1 MPTKQPTYESSIDDL
16 EAWINDSSK
25 LPSKKKIKKMNNI
38 LEAEKK
44 ALETKK
50 KEELENKKYKK
61 NLIDKKYGRKN
72 DPLYGKKGAE
82 RKIIIDEYKKQY
94 EQAKALKNGNNNENI
109 TPEMLEG
116 FMNTIREKGYN
127 PEEIMEKLDSN
138 DYSEE
143 YKNELVEK
151 IMT

>member
-1 MPTKQPTYESSIDDL
+1 MPKQLTHESSIDDL

-25 LPSKKKIKKMNNI
+25 VPSKKKINKMETI
-38 LEAEKK
+38 LKQEKK
-44 ALETKK
+44 TNAVKK
-50 KEELENKKYKK
+50 QEELENKKYKK
-61 NLIDKKYGRKN
+61 HVIDKKYGRQN

-94 EQAKALKNGNNNENI
+94 EQAKTLKNGNTDQNL
-109 TPEMLEG
+109 TPEMLEE
-116 FMNTIREKGYN
+116 FMNTIKEKGYN
-127 PEEIMEKLDSN
+127 PEEIMQKLDSN
-138 DYSEE
+138 EYSEE

>member
-1 MPTKQPTYESSIDDL
+1 MPNKQPTYESSIDDL
-16 EAWINDSSK
+16 ENWINDSSK
-25 LPSKKKIKKMNNI
+25 VPSKKKIKKMNDT
-38 LEAEKK
+38 LKRKK
-44 ALETKK
+44 ETDSVKK

-61 NLIDKKYGRKN
+61 NLIDKKYARQN

-82 RKIIIDEYKKQY
+82 RKIIIEEYKKQY
-94 EQAKALKNGNNNENI
+94 EQAKALKNGNSDQNI

-138 DYSEE
+138 NYSDE

>member
-1 MPTKQPTYESSIDDL
+1 MPKQLTHESSIDDL

-25 LPSKKKIKKMNNI
+25 VPSKKKINKMETI
-38 LEAEKK
+38 LKQEKK
-44 ALETKK
+44 TNAIKK
-50 KEELENKKYKK
+50 QEELENKKYKK
-61 NLIDKKYGRKN
+61 HVIDKKYGRKN

-94 EQAKALKNGNNNENI
+94 EQAKALKNGNSDQNI
-109 TPEMLEG
+109 TPEMLEQ
-116 FMNTIREKGYN
+116 FMNTIKEKGYN
-127 PEEIMEKLDSN
+127 PEEIMQKLDSN
-138 DYSEE
+138 EYSEE

>member
-25 LPSKKKIKKMNNI
+25 VPSKKKIKKMNNI
-38 LEAEKK
+38 LEEEKQS
-44 ALETKK
+44 LETKK

-61 NLIDKKYGRKN
+61 SLIDKKYGRQN

-94 EQAKALKNGNNNENI
+94 EQAKALKNGNNDQNI

-138 DYSEE
+138 DFSEE

>member
-1 MPTKQPTYESSIDDL
+1 MKKGAPKHDSSIEEL

-25 LPSKKKIKKMNNI
+25 ICSKKSKNALNKSLEETKKQKLQKMDEEKKIKK
-38 LEAEKK
+38 
-44 ALETKK
+44 ETKK
-50 KEELENKKYKK
+50 
-61 NLIDKKYGRKN
+61 LINNKYGKQN

-82 RKIIIDEYKKQY
+82 RKIIIEEYKKQY
-94 EQAKALKNGNNNENI
+94 EQAKALKNGNSDQNI

-138 DYSEE
+138 NYSDE

>member
-1 MPTKQPTYESSIDDL
+1 MPKQLTHESSIDDL

-25 LPSKKKIKKMNNI
+25 VPSKKKINKMETI
-38 LEAEKK
+38 LKQEKK
-44 ALETKK
+44 TNTVKK
-50 KEELENKKYKK
+50 QEELENKKYKK
-61 NLIDKKYGRKN
+61 HVIDKKYGRQN

-94 EQAKALKNGNNNENI
+94 EQAKALKNGNSDQNL
-109 TPEMLEG
+109 TPEMLEQ
-116 FMNTIREKGYN
+116 FMNTIKEKGYN
-127 PEEIMEKLDSN
+127 PEEIMQKLDSN
-138 DYSEE
+138 EYSEE

>member
-1 MPTKQPTYESSIDDL
+1 MPNKQPTYESSIDDL
-16 EAWINDSSK
+16 ENWINDSSK
-25 LPSKKKIKKMNNI
+25 VPSKKKIKNI
-38 LEAEKK
+38 NDTLKRKK
-44 ALETKK
+44 ETHIIKK

-61 NLIDKKYGRKN
+61 SLIDKKYARQN

-82 RKIIIDEYKKQY
+82 RKIVIEEYKKQY
-94 EQAKALKNGNNNENI
+94 EQAKALKNGNSDQNI

-138 DYSEE
+138 NYSDE

>member
-1 MPTKQPTYESSIDDL
+1 MPNKQPTYESSIDDL
-16 EAWINDSSK
+16 ENWINDSSK
-25 LPSKKKIKKMNNI
+25 VPSKKKIKKMNDT
-38 LEAEKK
+38 LKRKK
-44 ALETKK
+44 ETDSVKK

-61 NLIDKKYGRKN
+61 NLIDKKYARQN
-72 DPLYGKKGAE
+72 DPLYGKKGVE
-82 RKIIIDEYKKQY
+82 RKIIIEEYKKQY
-94 EQAKALKNGNNNENI
+94 EQAKALKNGNSDQNI

-138 DYSEE
+138 NYSDE

>member
-1 MPTKQPTYESSIDDL
+1 MPKQLTHESSIDDL

-25 LPSKKKIKKMNNI
+25 VLSKKKINKMETI
-38 LEAEKK
+38 LKQEKK
-44 ALETKK
+44 TNAIKK
-50 KEELENKKYKK
+50 QEELENKKYKK
-61 NLIDKKYGRKN
+61 HVIDKKYSRKN

-94 EQAKALKNGNNNENI
+94 EQAKALKNGNSYQNI
-109 TPEMLEG
+109 TPEMLEQ
-116 FMNTIREKGYN
+116 FMNTIKEKGYN
-127 PEEIMEKLDSN
+127 PEEIMQKLDSN
-138 DYSEE
+138 EYSEE

>member
-1 MPTKQPTYESSIDDL
+1 MPKQLTHESSIDDL

-25 LPSKKKIKKMNNI
+25 VPSKKKIDKMETI
-38 LEAEKK
+38 LKQEKK
-44 ALETKK
+44 TNAIKK
-50 KEELENKKYKK
+50 QEELENKKYKK
-61 NLIDKKYGRKN
+61 HVINKKYGRKN

-94 EQAKALKNGNNNENI
+94 EQAKALKNGNSDQNI
-109 TPEMLEG
+109 TPEMLEQ
-116 FMNTIREKGYN
+116 FMNTIKEKGYN
-127 PEEIMEKLDSN
+127 PEEIMQKLDSN
-138 DYSEE
+138 EYSEE